1 MHILLFIITACIE
14 RERDVFWKTKRASRE
29 IHSSTPR
36 TGRFLQVAV
45 RPAAPECPCCVR
57 SPLLRTL
64 CPKQLVQTNTPVRLS
79 GTRILSVCVSQKT
92 SHKSN
97 KYGHQSNLQPEGA
110 ESRAASAVLNMG
122 TRSPLLSLCT
132 NHKRRRIARMKS
144 ENVELGDH
152 FVKRRHPNI

>member
-1 MHILLFIITACIE
+1 MDILLLIITACM
-14 RERDVFWKTKRASRE
+14 ERDAFWKKTKRASRE

-45 RPAAPECPCCVR
+45 RPAAPECPCCMR

-64 CPKQLVQTNTPVRLS
+64 CPKQLVQTNTPVCLS
-79 GTRILSVCVSQKT
+79 GTLILSVCVSQKT
-92 SHKSN
+92 FHKSN

-110 ESRAASAVLNMG
+110 ESRAASTILNMG

-132 NHKRRRIARMKS
+132 NHKR
-144 ENVELGDH
+144 
-152 FVKRRHPNI
+152 